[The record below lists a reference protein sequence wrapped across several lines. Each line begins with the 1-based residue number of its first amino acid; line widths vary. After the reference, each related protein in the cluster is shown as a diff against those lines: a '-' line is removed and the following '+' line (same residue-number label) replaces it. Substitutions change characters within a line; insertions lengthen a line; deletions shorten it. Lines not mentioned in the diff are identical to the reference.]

1 MQQLQIKLTSST
13 RLFLILASLL
23 GASGVA
29 LGAYASHGLAAWA
42 TLKQIEYFQLAV
54 TYQLFHAI
62 ALLAVCILSLF
73 ITNAF
78 LIASKIAFVSGV
90 FLFSGSLYLYV
101 FTGTKILGAITP
113 IGGLLLI
120 VAWLLIA
127 LGLFSHKNNAK

>member
-1 MQQLQIKLTSST
+1 MQHLQIKLAGTT
-13 RLFLILASLL
+13 RLFFIVASLL

-29 LGAYASHGLAAWA
+29 FGAYASHGLAAWA

-62 ALLAVCILSLF
+62 TLLAVCILSLF

-78 LIASKIAFVSGV
+78 LFASKIAFVLGIV
-90 FLFSGSLYLYV
+90 LFSGSLYLYV
-101 FTGTKILGAITP
+101 LTGTKILGAITP
-113 IGGLLLI
+113 IGGLFLI

-127 LGLFSHKNNAK
+127 LCLLTHKNAD

>member
-1 MQQLQIKLTSST
+1 MQQLPIKLTGT
-13 RLFLILASLL
+13 ARLFFIIASLL

-42 TLKQIEYFQLAV
+42 TLKEIEYFQLAV

-62 ALLAVCILSLF
+62 TLLAVCILSLF

-78 LIASKIAFVSGV
+78 LIASKIAFVLGIV
-90 FLFSGSLYLYV
+90 LFSGSLYLYV
-101 FTGTKILGAITP
+101 LTGIKILGAITP
-113 IGGLLLI
+113 IGGLFLI

-127 LGLFSHKNNAK
+127 LGLLSHRNNVI